1 MSNVNSLSRT
11 SSGERL
17 NRERRVLVCV
27 ATGRGASF
35 ALRLAGAGYE
45 VQRTTAADA
54 ARVLDNFTPQ
64 VVVIELPEGSRA
76 DEQLT
81 LARRLRAGGAQLPL
95 VLVFDG
101 VRDGAR
107 EDAHASASDAS
118 DGHAARAAL
127 EVARELGADDCFALA
142 TPTPET
148 LARLDALFWRI
159 ETARDLSSLERAHAE
174 RERRAEIDGF
184 MQLLDAARARF
195 DAGEPGAL
203 ALVAAATG
211 GSTNGAQPTDAESI
225 LRAAHEFLA
234 RNLRRADAIA
244 FYGPDLLLAH
254 LPRLSTE
261 AAGADLARLSEE
273 FSASHDSRR
282 VIFGVARFPID
293 GADVE
298 TLIEKAEAAL
308 ASARERQTETVVAA
322 HGTPE
327 RINSRVARDDGRV
340 RSLVGGGGVE
350 SALVAA
356 RDDEDDAFGR
366 QAEET
371 TGEAKGVGGAAER
384 GGGGTSRDARSL
396 TSEELNT
403 RVASE
408 TTQDASPSA
417 PDAARLS
424 RDQSPSARGLAS
436 SPRALR
442 ESRRGEALE
451 TSVLPASSIPDTVG
465 GGVLARAAAEA
476 ATREREMRSRGVL
489 MPRRVLLTIS
499 DPARMAQVNLL
510 LRSASYEV
518 RAAFDGRQAL
528 DLLRIERA
536 DALLLDTDLKEI
548 GGLEVLRRL
557 SQRHQGR
564 LPMPVVLLHAQTA
577 EGARECEEA
586 RRLGARGFIAL
597 PYDPAL
603 LLEAV
608 REAGKKD

>member
-1 MSNVNSLSRT
+1 MSNVNSPSRA

-27 ATGRGASF
+27 TTGRGASF

-45 VQRTTAADA
+45 VQRTTAADS
-54 ARVLDNFTPQ
+54 ARVLDNFAPQ
-64 VVVIELPEGSRA
+64 VVIIELPEGSRA
-76 DEQLT
+76 DEQLRF
-81 LARRLRAGGAQLPL
+81 ARRLRERGARLPL

-101 VRDGAR
+101 VRDAAR
-107 EDAHASASDAS
+107 EDAHASASDAA
-118 DGHAARAAL
+118 DGHATRAAL

-142 TPTPET
+142 TPTPES

-159 ETARDLSSLERAHAE
+159 ETARDLSSLERARTAS
-174 RERRAEIDGF
+174 ERRAEIDGF

-203 ALVAAATG
+203 ALVSAVADETVDG
-211 GSTNGAQPTDAESI
+211 QTIGVESV

-234 RNLRRADAIA
+234 LNLRRADAIA

-254 LPRLSTE
+254 LPRLSTD

-282 VIFGVARFPID
+282 VVFGVARFPSD
-293 GADVE
+293 GAGVE

-308 ASARERQTETVVAA
+308 ASARERETATVVAA
-322 HGTPE
+322 HETPE
-327 RINSRVARDDGRV
+327 RISSRAERDAGREPT
-340 RSLVGGGGVE
+340 LVGGGGGE

-371 TGEAKGVGGAAER
+371 TREAERVGGAEESV
-384 GGGGTSRDARSL
+384 GSGTSRVAQSL
-396 TSEELNT
+396 TNEGLNT

-408 TTQDASPSA
+408 ATQDASSSA
-417 PDAARLS
+417 PDAARLA
-424 RDQSPSARGLAS
+424 RDQSASARGLAS

-499 DPARMAQVNLL
+499 DPARMAQINLL

-536 DALLLDTDLKEI
+536 DALLLDCDLKEI

-564 LPMPVVLLHAQTA
+564 LPMPVVLLHAQTV

-586 RRLGARGFIAL
+586 RRLGARAFIAL

>member
-1 MSNVNSLSRT
+1 MSNVNSPSRA

-27 ATGRGASF
+27 TTGRGASF

-45 VQRTTAADA
+45 VQRTTAADS
-54 ARVLDNFTPQ
+54 ARVLDNFAPQ
-64 VVVIELPEGSRA
+64 VVIIELPEGSRA
-76 DEQLT
+76 DEQLRF
-81 LARRLRAGGAQLPL
+81 ARRLRERGARLPL

-101 VRDGAR
+101 VRDAAR
-107 EDAHASASDAS
+107 EDAHASASDAA
-118 DGHAARAAL
+118 DGHATRAAL

-142 TPTPET
+142 TPTPES

-203 ALVAAATG
+203 ALVSAVADETVDG
-211 GSTNGAQPTDAESI
+211 QTIGVESV

-234 RNLRRADAIA
+234 RNLRRADSIA

-254 LPRLSTE
+254 LPRPSPE
-261 AAGADLARLSEE
+261 AAGEDLARLGEE

-282 VIFGVARFPID
+282 VVFGVARFPAD
-293 GADVE
+293 GDSVE

-308 ASARERQTETVVAA
+308 ASSRELIDSHAEDHHRAPS
-322 HGTPE
+322 PE
-327 RINSRVARDDGRV
+327 
-340 RSLVGGGGVE
+340 GGGIAE
-350 SALVAA
+350 DAFASA
-356 RDDEDDAFGR
+356 RDDENGSFGR
-366 QAEET
+366 LEEVAHGEVGRVGAEAEN
-371 TGEAKGVGGAAER
+371 GA
-384 GGGGTSRDARSL
+384 GGTPHPSPSL
-396 TSEELNT
+396 SEEGSS
-403 RVASE
+403 AISE
-408 TTQDASPSA
+408 SQAMHDPSPSA
-417 PDAARLS
+417 PDSSRHAHDPS
-424 RDQSPSARGLAS
+424 QPPRDQSPSARVLAP

-442 ESRRGEALE
+442 ESLRGEALE
-451 TSVLPASSIPDTVG
+451 SSVMPASSAVGAAG

-476 ATREREMRSRGVL
+476 AARERELRARGAV

-499 DPARMAQVNLL
+499 DPARMAQINLL

-548 GGLEVLRRL
+548 GGVEVLRRL

-564 LPMPVVLLHAQTA
+564 LPMPVVLLHAPTP
-577 EGARECEEA
+577 EGEREREEA
-586 RRLGARGFIAL
+586 RRLGARGFVPL
-597 PYDPAL
+597 PYDPSA

-608 REAGKKD
+608 REAGRND